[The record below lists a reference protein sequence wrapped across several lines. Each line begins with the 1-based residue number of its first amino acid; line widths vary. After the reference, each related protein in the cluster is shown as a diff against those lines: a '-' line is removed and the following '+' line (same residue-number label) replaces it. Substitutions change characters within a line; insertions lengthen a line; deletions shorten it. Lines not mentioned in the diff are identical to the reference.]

1 MVILFQIHD
10 MIGKQEDLIYN
21 PELAFNILNKY
32 NLIDPTNKNKNQV
45 F

>member
-1 MVILFQIHD
+1 MFQIHD

-21 PELAFNILNKY
+21 PDLAYNILYKY
-32 NLIDPTNKNKNQV
+32 NLIDLTTKNKNQV